1 MDTFLN
7 DIAKIQEFHALG
19 KAAGSAL
26 NDGMVERLASTAA
39 GGLELLDRLNDPDT
53 KAAVHRLIDGVT
65 SLHASGGMDTLFEM
79 ATVVHAVRS
88 AASDEM
94 VERLYERLGRPI
106 RCPHGYPIDPDHEL
120 RENPTLKPLSRIA
133 SGANAIIVRVAEHDA
148 ALLHWCRCDRW
159 FPRRN
164 GG

>member
-94 VERLYERLGRPI
+94 VERLYYTVEMLVTNLATREIAEQLF
-106 RCPHGYPIDPDHEL
+106 EL
-120 RENPTLKPLSRIA
+120 RLLLRFVDVHLRVERGRLSLHGR
-133 SGANAIIVRVAEHDA
+133 RV
-148 ALLHWCRCDRW
+148 LRQT
-159 FPRRN
+159 
-164 GG
+164 